1 MIDWPLDTT
10 PRWSS
15 PGEQPHMS
23 GIEPQDPESYE
34 RLALEADRH
43 MDELEAR
50 APAKGSTLFE
60 SLARRGITRRD
71 FIKWTAATTAL
82 LALPPE
88 FTGRVA
94 RAAQLSSRVPVIWQE
109 LQSCAGNSEALIRSA
124 NPGIE
129 EVLLD
134 LISLE
139 YSELLMAASGDQ
151 AEAHKARIIEE
162 YAGQYVAVFEG
173 SVPMGANGGYLTVGA
188 HGHTGPELV
197 RQIAENARLILNAG
211 TCSSY
216 GGIPQARPNPT
227 GALGVPDFLASDG
240 AAQGVP
246 VVNLPACP
254 VNAVTMVGTV
264 LEVVMFG
271 RVPRLDSLGRPLW
284 AYGTRIH
291 DRCERRGQYDAGQF
305 VESWADI
312 EGLKRGFCLYKVGCK
327 GPFTYNNCSSVRY
340 NDGTSWPVMSGVG
353 CIGCSE
359 PNFWDTM
366 TPFSEEVAD
375 ARYRVPG
382 FQDATADRIGLYALG
397 AAAVGVAAHAALT
410 GVRMAAEGRAEAGES
425 PVAEE
430 AEDNQEPQAPEREGG
445 RGDG

>member
-1 MIDWPLDTT
+1 MNEWPLDPVPKWST
-10 PRWSS
+10 PSAH
-15 PGEQPHMS
+15 PHEM
-23 GIEPQDPESYE
+23 GIEPGSQEMYE
-34 RLALEADRH
+34 QLAREADAH
-43 MDELEAR
+43 MDEVEGR
-50 APAKGSTLFE
+50 KPRSGPTLFE
-60 SLARRGITRRD
+60 GLAARGITRRD

-94 RAAQLSSRVPVIWQE
+94 RAAQLTSRVPVIWQE

-129 EVLLD
+129 EVLLG

-139 YSELLMAASGDQ
+139 YSELLMAASGDR
-151 AEAHKARIIEE
+151 AEAHKAQIIEDF
-162 YAGQYVAVFEG
+162 AGEYVAVFEG
-173 SVPMGANGGYLTVGA
+173 SVPMGIDGGYLRIGA
-188 HGHTGPELV
+188 EGHSGPELV
-197 RQIAENARLILNAG
+197 REIASNARLILNAG

-240 AAQGVP
+240 TARGVP

-271 RVPRLDSLGRPLW
+271 RVPRLDSYGRPLW

-291 DRCERRGQYDAGQF
+291 DRCERRGYYDAGEF
-305 VESWADI
+305 VESWSDI
-312 EGLKRGFCLYKVGCK
+312 EGLKRGYCLYKVGCK

-359 PNFWDTM
+359 PSFWDSM
-366 TPFSEEVAD
+366 TPFDQTVAD
-375 ARYRVPG
+375 ARYPIPG

-397 AAAVGVAAHAALT
+397 AAAVGIAAHAALT
-410 GVRMAAEGRAEAGES
+410 GVRMAMEGPEETHEVLDVAEAEPETERRERGGES
-425 PVAEE
+425 
-430 AEDNQEPQAPEREGG
+430 
-445 RGDG
+445 DG